1 MYQGES
7 AHEIGGW
14 DGIGKEDSGQP
25 DVTKKDISPSGES
38 NKRVLVVD
46 DDDGIREMLSK
57 VFYIMGYEAV
67 PAHSGSEALN
77 MFLKGPFAL
86 VMTDLQMPGMDGWSL
101 ASHIKERSP
110 EMPVL
115 LMTAQARERV
125 MKELEG
131 SSIDSALFKPFSL
144 EELRNEVQRVLKDRS
159 Q

>member
-67 PAHSGSEALN
+67 PAH
-77 MFLKGPFAL
+77 
-86 VMTDLQMPGMDGWSL
+86 
-101 ASHIKERSP
+101 
-110 EMPVL
+110 
-115 LMTAQARERV
+115 RV
-125 MKELEG
+125 
-131 SSIDSALFKPFSL
+131 
-144 EELRNEVQRVLKDRS
+144 
-159 Q
+159 

>member
-7 AHEIGGW
+7 ACEIGG
-14 DGIGKEDSGQP
+14 GVEGH
-25 DVTKKDISPSGES
+25 
-38 NKRVLVVD
+38 KRVLVVD
-46 DDDGIREMLSK
+46 DDDGIREMLLK

-77 MFLKGPFAL
+77 IFLKGPFAL

-110 EMPVL
+110 EIPVL

-125 MKELEG
+125 MEELKG

-144 EELRNEVQRVLKDRS
+144 EELRKEVQRVLKERS
-159 Q
+159 